1 MTSSHA
7 TAVVHFAALSDPGK
21 SRAHNEDSLLCA
33 PQLALWAVAD
43 GMGGHQRGEVA
54 SALALQVLRE
64 QVEQGASLDVAIAA
78 AHDAIIAVGDS
89 DSASRGM
96 GTTLVAAQLK
106 GCQFTLAWL
115 GDSRAY
121 RISAEQIEQLSSDHS
136 WVQSMVDAGEMTAED
151 ARKHP
156 RRNVITQC
164 LGQAEQQPEPDLVQ
178 GELKPGEILLLC
190 SDGLTGELTDQQI
203 LQQSCAADTLDG
215 LVSQL
220 VAAANQNGGRDNIS
234 CIVLACESPQT
245 LVGPV
250 RRGLLDY
257 LFPSRKRT
265 SSHDR

>member
-1 MTSSHA
+1 MTSSNA
-7 TAVVHFAALSDPGK
+7 PAVVHFAALSDPGK
-21 SRAHNEDSLLCA
+21 NRTHNEDSVLCA
-33 PQLALWAVAD
+33 PQLAVWAVAD

-54 SALALQVLRE
+54 SALALQILRE
-64 QVEQGASLDVAIAA
+64 QIEQGGSLSGAIAA
-78 AHDAIIAVGDS
+78 AHAAIIDAGES

-96 GTTLVAAQLK
+96 GTTLIAAQLS
-106 GCQFTLAWL
+106 GCQFTLAWV

-121 RISAEQIEQLSSDHS
+121 RISAERIEQLSTDHS

-151 ARKHP
+151 ARHHP

-164 LGQAEQQPEPDLVQ
+164 LGQADYEPEPDLVQ

-220 VAAANQNGGRDNIS
+220 IKAANQNGGRDNIS
-234 CIVLACESPQT
+234 CIVLACEAIQP
-245 LVGPV
+245 VAGPAK
-250 RRGLLDY
+250 RGLLDY
-257 LFPSRKRT
+257 FFPSRKHAKR
-265 SSHDR
+265 HDR